1 MITLKLKYKTD
12 DLSKSIILDYM
23 KQYSSMLHYVYNR
36 KIEGVSDSTVKQL
49 TKSLNNIDL
58 MNSWFV
64 NSGLIESKALIQSSK
79 ERDNKK
85 VIFGGKKLF
94 FDRMNNKITK
104 EEFKIKR
111 MNPVYSVGETSN
123 YKTKYVYG
131 NRFFHIENDLQT
143 IIFKP
148 NKQTRISLNLNKL
161 YGKRL
166 DVLKRL
172 YLRQQSKDLP
182 ITYKLDLEYIYIS
195 FNESEIFNDIQ
206 NPTQINNRI
215 LALDMNPNYIGW
227 SVVDWLVESKFNV
240 IKSGVYSIKELN
252 DKEKEFKKLKLN
264 SSSPERK
271 KLNSKR
277 RFEIFQISKDIIKQ
291 AIHYQV
297 ELVVVEDLK
306 IKPQDNKKGKNFN
319 KLVNNNW
326 IRRDFINNL
335 QKRCN
340 IFRIKFLKVKPEY
353 TSFIGNLAFRYLKLP
368 DMVLSSIEISR
379 RGYEYNLQYI
389 KKIKEQKKNIVL
401 PFKNQFLDGILMSLE
416 ELGVTETFKNLK
428 ELYDSL
434 KKSDVKYRFQ
444 LNQCDLDCF
453 RFYSR
458 RSLIVKME

>member
-12 DLSKSIILDYM
+12 DLSKSTILNYM

-36 KIEGVSDSTVKQL
+36 KIEGVNDSTIKQL
-49 TKSLNNIDL
+49 TKSLNNISL
-58 MNSWFV
+58 MNSWFK
-64 NSGLIESKALIQSSK
+64 ESSLVEAKALIKSSK
-79 ERDNKK
+79 EHDNKK

-94 FDRMNNKITK
+94 FDRVNNKITK

-111 MNPVYSVGETSN
+111 LNPVYSVGETSN

-131 NRFFHIENDLQT
+131 NRFFHIENDLES

-148 NKQTRISLNLNKL
+148 NRQTEISLNLNKL

-166 DVLKRL
+166 NILKKL
-172 YLRQQSKDLP
+172 YLRQQLKDLP
-182 ITYKLDLEYIYIS
+182 ITYKLDLEFVYIS
-195 FNESEIFNDIQ
+195 FDETEIFNDVKL
-206 NPTQINNRI
+206 PKQINNRV

-227 SVVDWLVESKFNV
+227 SIVDWLDESKFNV
-240 IKSGVYSIKELN
+240 IKTGVYSIKYLN

-271 KLNSKR
+271 KLNNKR
-277 RFEIFQISKDIIKQ
+277 KHEIFQISKDIIKQ
-291 AIHYQV
+291 AIQYQV

-306 IKPQDNKKGKNFN
+306 IKSQDNRKGKNFN
-319 KLVNNNW
+319 KLINNNW
-326 IRRDFINNL
+326 IRTDFINNL

-340 IFRIKFLKVKPEY
+340 IFRIKLLKVKPEY
-353 TSFIGNLAFRYLKLP
+353 TSFIGNLAFRSLRLP
-368 DMVLSSIEISR
+368 DMVLSSIEVGR

-401 PFKNQFLDGILMSLE
+401 PFKEQFLNGILMSLE

-428 ELYDSL
+428 DLYDSL

-458 RSLIVKME
+458 KSLIVKLE